1 MVSDQMPQSDTSGV
15 AGEGRATRRSR
26 RMLIAGVAALV
37 AIGGLVIVGTQVTG
51 SRSGT
56 VVPAAVCQQTGKT
69 TWTIPS
75 AEVKYVRITWTTSG
89 GESMS
94 RAWPTVAAITYPGRV
109 EITTPTARDSFD
121 GGGYASAQVRY
132 GPSSTSLTTLPAVA
146 CT

>member
-1 MVSDQMPQSDTSGV
+1 
-15 AGEGRATRRSR
+15 
-26 RMLIAGVAALV
+26 MLIAGVAALV

-56 VVPAAVCQQTGKT
+56 VATAAVCQQTGKT
-69 TWTIPS
+69 TWTIPT

-109 EITTPTARDSFD
+109 EITTPAARGSIDPSID
-121 GGGYASAQVRY
+121 GYVKAQVQY